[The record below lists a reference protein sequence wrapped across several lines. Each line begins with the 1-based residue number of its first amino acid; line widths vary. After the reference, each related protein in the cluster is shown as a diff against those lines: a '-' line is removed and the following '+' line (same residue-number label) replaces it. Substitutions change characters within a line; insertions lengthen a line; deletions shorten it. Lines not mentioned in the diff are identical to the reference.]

1 MKIKLFLSQLKLQ
14 CRYRVR
20 VFYATALK
28 VMNLLLLESF
38 SARDWNISSSLI
50 KFQILYCVNYLPVH
64 INIWVEVISM
74 LLLPFDVETLKIY
87 ISLLASVG
95 IINSKIFLFSS
106 NFRLMENY
114 DLLKSRLQTLK
125 ESKIQL
131 DTELKHQNAYH
142 RSLDREMNTL
152 KPEIMRLYKQR
163 EDFQA

>member
-1 MKIKLFLSQLKLQ
+1 MKVFIWNCNKLHVFFL
-14 CRYRVR
+14 C
-20 VFYATALK
+20 
-28 VMNLLLLESF
+28 
-38 SARDWNISSSLI
+38 
-50 KFQILYCVNYLPVH
+50 
-64 INIWVEVISM
+64 
-74 LLLPFDVETLKIY
+74 
-87 ISLLASVG
+87 
-95 IINSKIFLFSS
+95 
-106 NFRLMENY
+106 RLMENY